1 MGTAG
6 FVFGVGSGVGP
17 GREFWVV
24 DFPQVGQNFGKETF
38 WITLSKFN
46 GTKSCNPRLSF
57 GSISSDCLRL

>member
-24 DFPQVGQNFGKETF
+24 DFPQVGQNFGKEAF

-46 GTKSCNPRLSF
+46 GTK
-57 GSISSDCLRL
+57 